1 MICRPRD
8 LLVAFTQNYP
18 RAWSLAGELIRD
30 KGKDGL
36 PDWPDWCFLPL
47 AGSYAVVSAELGVS
61 RIALPYIGDVARHA
75 ALCAWRLGQGIY
87 RFDPAVFDAV
97 RETPVAGDIPHDV
110 LYRLPEWCIYIETPG
125 MDAGGHP
132 LHGAFVHLEH
142 DANTGRAELRLLL
155 DTDAELIPVPLH
167 LGPWSLAE
175 SIQRM
180 AAEAD
185 QQAAAHGL
193 PGAGSGDAGNRS
205 LVATVEPVV
214 SLVLYVCSQSGDI
227 GVPGHQPARAAAK
240 RTKRGLQ
247 FFPADKPATWDV
259 GVRLGA
265 ALRRAYQAEQT
276 GSDGQHSGPR
286 PHIRRA
292 HWHGFRSGPR
302 LRPDGSEIPAA
313 DRAFDL
319 RWMPPIAVNVDEND
333 LPAVVRKV
341 GGAPSA
347 RS

>member
-8 LLVAFTQNYP
+8 HLVAFTQKYP
-18 RAWSLAGELIRD
+18 QAWAMATELIRD
-30 KGKDGL
+30 KGQDGL

-47 AGSYAVVSAELGVS
+47 AGSYAVVSAELCVS

-97 RETPVAGDIPHDV
+97 RDTAVSGDIPHDV
-110 LYRLPEWCIYIETPG
+110 LFRLPEWAIYIETPG
-125 MDAGGHP
+125 MTAGDQP

-155 DTDAELIPVPLH
+155 DTEASLVPVPLH

-193 PGAGSGDAGNRS
+193 PGPGEAGNKS
-205 LVATVEPVV
+205 LAAAVEPIV
-214 SLVLYVCSQSGDI
+214 SLVLYICSQAGEI
-227 GVPGHQPARAAAK
+227 GAPGHHPTRAAAK
-240 RTKRGLQ
+240 RTKRGMQ

-265 ALRRAYQAEQT
+265 ALRRAYQSEQT
-276 GSDGQHSGPR
+276 GTGGVHTGPR

-313 DRAFDL
+313 ERAFDL
-319 RWMPPIAVNVDEND
+319 RWMPPIAVNLGSTDT
-333 LPAVVRKV
+333 PAVIHPVK
-341 GGAPSA
+341 
-347 RS
+347 